1 MRQAFSKAITE
12 LAENNPDILL
22 ICCDVEWDFS
32 EFKQK
37 FPDRFFNFGLT
48 EQATVSVAGGL
59 ASQGFIPVVVSIA
72 PFLLDRCLEQ
82 LKLDIDEDNHKAI
95 FVGYEYGEKHGVSH
109 RCMNA
114 EYTLKMFKNIKAY
127 FPPSKYEVASKLWL
141 AINSDN
147 PSFIILDDVY

>member
-1 MRQAFSKAITE
+1 VITE
-12 LAENNPDILL
+12 LAANNDKIIL
-22 ICCDVEWDFS
+22 IACDVEWGFE
-32 EFKQK
+32 EFKKQ
-37 FPDRFFNFGLT
+37 FPDRFFNTGLT
-48 EQATVSVAGGL
+48 EQATVSLAGGL

-114 EYTLKMFKNIKAY
+114 EYVLKMFKNIRAF
-127 FPPSKYEVASKLWL
+127 FPQSKHYVSESLWT
-141 AINSDN
+141 ATQIDQ
-147 PSFIILDDVY
+147 PSFIILDDVH

>member
-12 LAENNPDILL
+12 LAVNNDKIIL
-22 ICCDVEWDFS
+22 IACDVEWGFE

-37 FPDRFFNFGLT
+37 FPDRFFNTGLT
-48 EQATVSVAGGL
+48 EQATVSLAGGL

-95 FVGYEYGEKHGVSH
+95 FVGYEYGDKHGVSH

-127 FPPSKYEVASKLWL
+127 FPPTKEGVYDVMWYSTK
-141 AINSDN
+141 SDN
-147 PSFIILDDVY
+147 PSFII